1 MSSAVEDRQ
10 IECIIPIL
18 SVKNMQ
24 ASLEFYRDVLGFML
38 DWMVPTGQVAS
49 VSRDACSIMLCQG
62 EQGHPGT
69 WVWVGVEDVEKLY
82 EEFCSSGATIL
93 QPLTDYPWAREMRVE
108 DPDGHVLRFGGAPRA
123 SEAAKHAA
131 NSGS

>member
-1 MSSAVEDRQ
+1 MSSAVKDRQ

-18 SVKNMQ
+18 SVRNMH
-24 ASLEFYRDVLGFML
+24 ASLEFYRDVLGFRL

-49 VSRDACSIMLCQG
+49 VSRDGCSIMLCQG

-82 EEFCSSGATIL
+82 AEYCGSGATIL
-93 QPLTDYPWAREMRVE
+93 QPPTDYPWAREMRVE
-108 DPDGHVLRFGGAPRA
+108 DPDGHVLRFGGAPRD
-123 SEAAKHAA
+123 SNPTKPVPD
-131 NSGS
+131 SGS